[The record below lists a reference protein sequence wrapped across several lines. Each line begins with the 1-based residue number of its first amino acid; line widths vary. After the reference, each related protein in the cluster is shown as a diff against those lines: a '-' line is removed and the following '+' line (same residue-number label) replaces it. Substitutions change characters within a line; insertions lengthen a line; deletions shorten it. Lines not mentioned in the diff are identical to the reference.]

1 MVGGE
6 RLEPWG
12 PGYCKLASGRKA
24 HSLGRPALHHR
35 PSGRGDG
42 GDSPGTHTRA
52 LGEHVEVIPVE
63 LQLGPQQVL
72 QFL

>member
-1 MVGGE
+1 MRVGQG
-6 RLEPWG
+6 RLEPRGQQAGEWWEG
-12 PGYCKLASGRKA
+12 TQPR
-24 HSLGRPALHHR
+24 RPALRHR
-35 PSGRGDG
+35 PSGRGDR

-52 LGEHVEVIPVE
+52 LGEHAKVIPVE